1 MTAPE
6 ICLANEHAHN
16 MSLGKRETDEY
27 LECHLKCITEIQAMT
42 LRNFQRECIQQL
54 MYLLLSLTA
63 LIKTSELCSL

>member
-27 LECHLKCITEIQAMT
+27 LECHLKCITEIQPMT
-42 LRNFQRECIQQL
+42 LRNFQRE
-54 MYLLLSLTA
+54 YSTA
-63 LIKTSELCSL
+63 NVFIIVPNSTN